1 MDSVLLY
8 TDKYC
13 IFPAEC
19 VLPWEPR
26 QEVLVRPCEQ
36 CSPNCPLSQ
45 PAAAHRPGAAE
56 SASRAALPQLRR
68 KEEVLLL
75 VP

>member
-26 QEVLVRPCEQ
+26 QEVLRSGPVSSALRTALSPSRQRHIVLGRLNLHPEQ
-36 CSPNCPLSQ
+36 RYRSSGGRRRFCS
-45 PAAAHRPGAAE
+45 
-56 SASRAALPQLRR
+56 
-68 KEEVLLL
+68 
-75 VP
+75 